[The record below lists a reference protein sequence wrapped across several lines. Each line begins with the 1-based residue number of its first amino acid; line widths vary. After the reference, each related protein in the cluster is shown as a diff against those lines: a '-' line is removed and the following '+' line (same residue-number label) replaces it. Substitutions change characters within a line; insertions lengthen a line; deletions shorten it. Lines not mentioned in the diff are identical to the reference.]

1 MEVNILAADLKEFKS
16 ALNKLAKK
24 YDTKTLIRNVRE
36 ANLNSYISFSSPNLN
51 YVLGGK
57 FCRGRIMQLFGP
69 ESSGKSTISTFI
81 AGEIQK
87 ILVDEQ
93 PIVLY
98 VDYERTFDPLYA
110 ERLGLNLD
118 DDHFMLVQPDT
129 MEDGFEIIEALVK
142 SGKIGLVIFDS
153 ETTAP
158 TRSQEESEYG
168 KAGFGPQAKILADS
182 LRKINIQLAKFK
194 TSMIVISQER
204 DNMDVGSHAIKTT
217 GGRALKF
224 YSSTRNRVTKIETI
238 EENGETVGI
247 KIRVRNY
254 KNKTGI
260 MFRDAEMTL
269 YFDRGFDVDAEYI
282 DFFLRLGLVI
292 QNGAY
297 FKSDEYGFNCQGRA
311 KLQAWFD
318 EHPDVFEKLKKSTLE
333 LLGKETKE
341 LDGDKKAPENIEEE
355 KAEEA
360 ETAAALAELAS
371 KPDGEETPPE
381 LDV

>member
-1 MEVNILAADLKEFKS
+1 
-16 ALNKLAKK
+16 
-24 YDTKTLIRNVRE
+24 
-36 ANLNSYISFSSPNLN
+36 
-51 YVLGGK
+51 
-57 FCRGRIMQLFGP
+57 
-69 ESSGKSTISTFI
+69 
-81 AGEIQK
+81 
-87 ILVDEQ
+87 
-93 PIVLY
+93 
-98 VDYERTFDPLYA
+98 
-110 ERLGLNLD
+110 
-118 DDHFMLVQPDT
+118 MLVQPDT

-182 LRKINIQLAKFK
+182 LRKINIQLAKYK

-224 YSSTRNRVTKIETI
+224 YASTRNRVTRVETI
-238 EENGETVGI
+238 EEGGETIGI
-247 KIRVRNY
+247 KVKVRNY

-260 MFRDAEMTL
+260 MYRDAEMTL

-282 DFFLRLGLVI
+282 DFFLRLGLVV

-318 EHPDVFEKLKKSTLE
+318 EHPDVFEKMKKSTLE
-333 LLGKETKE
+333 LLGKESKE
-341 LDGDKKAPENIEEE
+341 LDGDKQAPDEVEND
-355 KAEEA
+355 KAEEE
-360 ETAAALAELAS
+360 ETAAALADLALQAAS
-371 KPDGEETPPE
+371 GEEVPPD
-381 LDV
+381 LNV

>member
-1 MEVNILAADLKEFKS
+1 MAADLKEFKL
-16 ALNKLAKK
+16 ALNKLTKK

-81 AGEIQK
+81 AAEIQK
-87 ILVDEQ
+87 ILVEEQ

-98 VDYERTFDPLYA
+98 VDYERSFDPIYA

-182 LRKINIQLAKFK
+182 LRKINIQLAKYK

-224 YSSTRNRVTKIETI
+224 YASTRNRVTRVETI
-238 EENGETVGI
+238 EEGGETIGI
-247 KIRVRNY
+247 KVKVRNY

-260 MFRDAEMTL
+260 MYRDAEMTL

-282 DFFLRLGLVI
+282 DFFLRLGLVV

-297 FKSDEYGFNCQGRA
+297 FKSDDYGFNCQGRA

-318 EHPDVFEKLKKSTLE
+318 EHSDVFEKMKKSTLE
-333 LLGKETKE
+333 LLGKESKE
-341 LDGDKKAPENIEEE
+341 LDGDKQVPDEVEND
-355 KAEEA
+355 KAEEE
-360 ETAAALAELAS
+360 ETAAALADLALQAA
-371 KPDGEETPPE
+371 PGEEVPPD
-381 LDV
+381 LNV

>member
-1 MEVNILAADLKEFKS
+1 MAADLKEFKL
-16 ALNKLAKK
+16 ALNKLTKK

-81 AGEIQK
+81 AAEIQK
-87 ILVDEQ
+87 ILVEEQ

-98 VDYERTFDPLYA
+98 VDYERSFDPIYA

-118 DDHFMLVQPDT
+118 DDHFILVQPDT
-129 MEDGFEIIEALVK
+129 MEDGFEIIETLVK

-182 LRKINIQLAKFK
+182 LRKINIQLAKYK

-224 YSSTRNRVTKIETI
+224 YASTRNRVTRVDTI
-238 EENGETVGI
+238 EEGGETIGI
-247 KIRVRNY
+247 KVKVRNY

-260 MFRDAEMTL
+260 MYRDAEMTL

-318 EHPDVFEKLKKSTLE
+318 EHPYVLKKKKKSTLE
-333 LLGKETKE
+333 LLGKESKE
-341 LDGDKKAPENIEEE
+341 LDGNKKAPDEAENDA
-355 KAEEA
+355 KEEA
-360 ETAAALAELAS
+360 ETAEALADLAL
-371 KPDGEETPPE
+371 KVEEEEVPPD
-381 LDV
+381 LNV

>member
-1 MEVNILAADLKEFKS
+1 MAADLKDFKL
-16 ALNKLAKK
+16 ALNKLTKK

-81 AGEIQK
+81 AAEIQK
-87 ILVDEQ
+87 ILADDQ

-98 VDYERTFDPLYA
+98 VDYERSFDPIYA

-182 LRKINIQLAKFK
+182 LRKINIQLAKYK

-224 YSSTRNRVTKIETI
+224 YASTRNRVTRVDTI
-238 EENGETVGI
+238 EEGGETIGI
-247 KIRVRNY
+247 KVKVRNY

-260 MFRDAEMTL
+260 MYRDAEMTL

-282 DFFLRLGLVI
+282 DFFLRLGLVV

-297 FKSDEYGFNCQGRA
+297 FKSDEYGFNCQGRT

-318 EHPDVFEKLKKSTLE
+318 EHPDVFDKMKKSTLE
-333 LLGKETKE
+333 LLGKESKE
-341 LDGDKKAPENIEEE
+341 LDGNKKAPDEAEND
-355 KAEEA
+355 KAEEE
-360 ETAAALAELAS
+360 ETAAALADLAL
-371 KPDGEETPPE
+371 KAAEGEEVPPD
-381 LDV
+381 LNV

>member
-1 MEVNILAADLKEFKS
+1 MAADLKEFKL
-16 ALNKLAKK
+16 ALNKLTKK

-81 AGEIQK
+81 AAEIQK
-87 ILVDEQ
+87 ILVEEQ

-98 VDYERTFDPLYA
+98 VDYERSFDPIYA

-182 LRKINIQLAKFK
+182 LRKINIQLAKYK

-224 YSSTRNRVTKIETI
+224 YASTRNRVTRVETI
-238 EENGETVGI
+238 EEGGETIGI
-247 KIRVRNY
+247 KVKVRNY

-260 MFRDAEMTL
+260 MYRDAEMTL

-282 DFFLRLGLVI
+282 DFFLRLGLVV

-318 EHPDVFEKLKKSTLE
+318 EHLDVFEKMKKSTLE
-333 LLGKETKE
+333 LLGKESKE
-341 LDGDKKAPENIEEE
+341 LDGDKQVPDEVEND

-360 ETAAALAELAS
+360 ETAAALADLAL
-371 KPDGEETPPE
+371 KAAEGEEVPPD
-381 LDV
+381 LNV

>member
-1 MEVNILAADLKEFKS
+1 
-16 ALNKLAKK
+16 
-24 YDTKTLIRNVRE
+24 
-36 ANLNSYISFSSPNLN
+36 
-51 YVLGGK
+51 
-57 FCRGRIMQLFGP
+57 MQLFGP

-81 AGEIQK
+81 AKEIQQ
-87 ILVDEQ
+87 ILVEEQ

-98 VDYERTFDPLYA
+98 VDYERSFDPVYA

-182 LRKINIQLAKFK
+182 LRKINIQLAKYK

-224 YSSTRNRVTKIETI
+224 YASTRNRVTRVETI
-238 EENGETVGI
+238 EEGGETIGI
-247 KIRVRNY
+247 KVKIRNY

-260 MFRDAEMTL
+260 MYRDAEMTL
-269 YFDRGFDVDAEYI
+269 YFDRGFDVNAEYI
-282 DFFLRLGLVI
+282 DFFLRLGLVV

-318 EHPDVFEKLKKSTLE
+318 EHPDVFEKMKKSTLE
-333 LLGKETKE
+333 LLGKESKE
-341 LDGDKKAPENIEEE
+341 LDGDKQVPDEVEND
-355 KAEEA
+355 KAEEE
-360 ETAAALAELAS
+360 ETAAALADLAL
-371 KPDGEETPPE
+371 KAAEGEEVPPD
-381 LDV
+381 LNV

>member
-1 MEVNILAADLKEFKS
+1 MAADLKEFKL
-16 ALNKLAKK
+16 ALNKLTKK

-81 AGEIQK
+81 AAEIQK
-87 ILVDEQ
+87 ILVEEQ

-98 VDYERTFDPLYA
+98 VDYERSFDPIYA

-182 LRKINIQLAKFK
+182 LRKINIQLAKY
-194 TSMIVISQER
+194 
-204 DNMDVGSHAIKTT
+204 KTT
-217 GGRALKF
+217 RIPQ
-224 YSSTRNRVTKIETI
+224 R
-238 EENGETVGI
+238 
-247 KIRVRNY
+247 
-254 KNKTGI
+254 
-260 MFRDAEMTL
+260 
-269 YFDRGFDVDAEYI
+269 
-282 DFFLRLGLVI
+282 
-292 QNGAY
+292 
-297 FKSDEYGFNCQGRA
+297 
-311 KLQAWFD
+311 
-318 EHPDVFEKLKKSTLE
+318 
-333 LLGKETKE
+333 
-341 LDGDKKAPENIEEE
+341 
-355 KAEEA
+355 
-360 ETAAALAELAS
+360 
-371 KPDGEETPPE
+371 
-381 LDV
+381 

>member
-1 MEVNILAADLKEFKS
+1 MAADLKDFKL
-16 ALNKLAKK
+16 ALNKLTKK

-81 AGEIQK
+81 AAEIQK
-87 ILVDEQ
+87 ILVEEQ
-93 PIVLY
+93 PIILY
-98 VDYERTFDPLYA
+98 VDYERSFDPIYA

-118 DDHFMLVQPDT
+118 DDHFILVQPDT
-129 MEDGFEIIEALVK
+129 MEDGFEIIETLVK

-182 LRKINIQLAKFK
+182 LRKINIQLAKYK

-224 YSSTRNRVTKIETI
+224 YASTRNRVTRVDTI
-238 EENGETVGI
+238 EEGKETIGI
-247 KIRVRNY
+247 KVKVRNY

-260 MFRDAEMTL
+260 MYRDAEMTL

-297 FKSDEYGFNCQGRA
+297 FKSDEYGFNCQGRP

-318 EHPDVFEKLKKSTLE
+318 EHPAVFDKMKKSTLE
-333 LLGKETKE
+333 LLGKESKE
-341 LDGDKKAPENIEEE
+341 LDGNKKAPDEAENDA
-355 KAEEA
+355 KEEA
-360 ETAAALAELAS
+360 ETAEALADLAL
-371 KPDGEETPPE
+371 KAPVEEEVPPD
-381 LDV
+381 LNV